1 MENEPFEDVF
11 PWGYSIA
18 MLVYWRV
25 YGYDLSTVSKV
36 STLVYPICIDK
47 NWNNSV
53 LQIFR
58 LGGSLYISAEFSFPG
73 PAAVDF
79 KV

>member
-47 NWNNSV
+47 N
-53 LQIFR
+53 
-58 LGGSLYISAEFSFPG
+58 
-73 PAAVDF
+73 
-79 KV
+79 